1 MNTSKLNWWTWLEQG
16 DQYLKASTPKNSVSR
31 FGTDIRYNLISMS
44 LESYI
49 MAILDYH
56 KTLPDNHTFTDL
68 LYALE
73 LVMPLNEQLKKR
85 ILHYE
90 SIQSICSIDKYQRV
104 NPTEGEILDLKAA
117 IVEISVMAH
126 NTCVSVTSPVGS

>member
-1 MNTSKLNWWTWLEQG
+1 MDTRQINWRKWLENG
-16 DQYLKASTPKNSVSR
+16 DQYLKASTPKNKRSR
-31 FGTDIRYNLISMS
+31 FGTIIRYNLISMS

-68 LYALE
+68 ITAMETVL
-73 LVMPLNEQLKKR
+73 PLDATLKSR

-90 SIQSICSIDKYQRV
+90 NIQSICLVEKYYHRS
-104 NPTEGEILDLKAA
+104 PTEEELVDLTGA
-117 IVEISVMAH
+117 ITELATIAHKSCVE
-126 NTCVSVTSPVGS
+126 VSN